1 MKIKEPAERCVWTG
15 YDVKAGARDAILYQ
29 TDDKN
34 LMKKIVSEDLSFDDT
49 VKYGLAIRCKKSGT
63 N

>member
-1 MKIKEPAERCVWTG
+1 MKIKKPAERCVWMG
-15 YDVKAGARDAILYQ
+15 YDVKAGTRDAILYQ

-49 VKYGLAIRCKKSGT
+49 MKYGLAMK
-63 N
+63 

>member
-1 MKIKEPAERCVWTG
+1 M
-15 YDVKAGARDAILYQ
+15 KAGARDAILYQ

>member
-1 MKIKEPAERCVWTG
+1 MKIKEPAERCVWMG

-49 VKYGLAIRCKKSGT
+49 MKYGLAMK
-63 N
+63 